1 MREAGIHTYTI
12 KKESYREPE
21 RANYPIIQC
30 PTFPELGL
38 PFNPWASH
46 PSHLQ
51 LAGQHPRHDRPS
63 LLRSLAAAVPVKHA
77 EQRRGRP
84 ERPAGARVQHH
95 VLYRLARAQV
105 VCAHP
110 LVHGQPQ
117 AEGGEGLHGL
127 QRGQLGRSVGLETGA
142 AGSLGATRTP
152 CNCE

>member
-1 MREAGIHTYTI
+1 MRRHTHTHAIKNIEAIRKLNITTSQQYNDPPS
-12 KKESYREPE
+12 KKRGP
-21 RANYPIIQC
+21 AC
-30 PTFPELGL
+30 
-38 PFNPWASH
+38 NPWASH

-51 LAGQHPRHDRPS
+51 LAGQHPRHDCPG
-63 LLRSLAAAVPVKHA
+63 LLRGLDAAVPVKHA

-105 VCAHP
+105 VSAHP